1 MKGKTML
8 KKKVIRKNE
17 ETEPEPEYT
26 KSKIIKGKTSLG
38 KNKLRQNVNKIRGQ
52 DLSKNLVD
60 QIILTYCASVWKNKV
75 EALKNKVSG
84 RPNKKAKD
92 TRTLVR
98 VIDRTINYHTYLY
111 LMELFDI
118 LSSLPPAKDH
128 DTNFGKI
135 FIVKNLKKE
144 ENENEVNEENEE
156 KEEYSTHEIEM
167 DENDIVV
174 DDRPKRFRDN
184 LPIRTKDAKKE
195 KSNKNEFDEELKY
208 YFYRNDGKP
217 LNRVDIEKDINKLM
231 EDFPEKDIDVE
242 RILKSKRLQYK
253 LKHPRFSPFTN
264 AENIDSFVRFV
275 YTYKQQKKQEENL
288 NKKTKYRTYA

>member
-8 KKKVIRKNE
+8 KKKVIIKKE
-17 ETEPEPEYT
+17 EPEPEYT

-38 KNKLRQNVNKIRGQ
+38 KNKLRKNINKIRGQ
-52 DLSKNLVD
+52 NIAKELVE
-60 QIILTYCASVWKNKV
+60 QIILTYCANAWKNKV
-75 EALKNKVSG
+75 DAMKNKVSG

-92 TRTLVR
+92 LRTLVR
-98 VIDRTINYHTYLY
+98 VIDRTISYHTYLN

-128 DTNFGKI
+128 DPNFGKI
-135 FIVKNLKKE
+135 FIVKKEHKE
-144 ENENEVNEENEE
+144 ENEVNEDKEENEE

-174 DDRPKRFRDN
+174 DERPKRFRDN
-184 LPIRTKDAKKE
+184 VPKHSNKE
-195 KSNKNEFDEELKY
+195 KKSDKNEFDEELKY

-231 EDFPEKDIDVE
+231 EEFPEKDIDVE

-253 LKHPRFSPFTN
+253 LKHPRFSPFTK

-275 YTYKQQKKQEENL
+275 YTYKQQKKEDEKL

>member
-8 KKKVIRKNE
+8 KKKVIRKDE
-17 ETEPEPEYT
+17 EPEPEYT
-26 KSKIIKGKTSLG
+26 KSKIIKGKTNLG
-38 KNKLRQNVNKIRGQ
+38 KNKLRKNINKIRGQ
-52 DLSKNLVD
+52 NIAKELVE
-60 QIILTYCASVWKNKV
+60 QIILTYCANAWKNKV
-75 EALKNKVSG
+75 DAMKNKVSG

-92 TRTLVR
+92 LRTLVR
-98 VIDRTINYHTYLY
+98 VIDRTISYHTYLN

-128 DTNFGKI
+128 DPNFGKI
-135 FIVKNLKKE
+135 FIVKNEKKD
-144 ENENEVNEENEE
+144 ENEVNEENGENEE
-156 KEEYSTHEIEM
+156 KEEKEENSTHVIEM

-184 LPIRTKDAKKE
+184 VPKKTDKE
-195 KSNKNEFDEELKY
+195 KSSKKNEFDEELKY

-253 LKHPRFSPFTN
+253 LKHPRFSPFTK
-264 AENIDSFVRFV
+264 AENIDSFIRFV
-275 YTYKQQKKQEENL
+275 YTYKQQKKEEENL

>member
-8 KKKVIRKNE
+8 KKKVVRKNE
-17 ETEPEPEYT
+17 EPEPEYT

-38 KNKLRQNVNKIRGQ
+38 KNKLRKNINKIRGQ
-52 DLSKNLVD
+52 NIAKELVE
-60 QIILTYCASVWKNKV
+60 QIILTYCANAWKNKV
-75 EALKNKVSG
+75 DAMKNKVSG

-92 TRTLVR
+92 LRTLVR
-98 VIDRTINYHTYLY
+98 VIDRTISYHTYLN

-128 DTNFGKI
+128 DPNFGKI
-135 FIVKNLKKE
+135 FLVKKEHKE
-144 ENENEVNEENEE
+144 ENEVNEDKEENEE

-174 DDRPKRFRDN
+174 DERPKRFRDN
-184 LPIRTKDAKKE
+184 VPKHTNKE
-195 KSNKNEFDEELKY
+195 KKYNKNEFDEELKY

-253 LKHPRFSPFTN
+253 LKHPRFSPFTK

-275 YTYKQQKKQEENL
+275 YTYKQQKKEDEKL

>member
-8 KKKVIRKNE
+8 KKKVIRKDE
-17 ETEPEPEYT
+17 EPEPEYT

-38 KNKLRQNVNKIRGQ
+38 KNKLRKNINKIRGQ
-52 DLSKNLVD
+52 NIAKELVE
-60 QIILTYCASVWKNKV
+60 QIILAYCANAWKNKV
-75 EALKNKVSG
+75 EAMKSKVSG

-92 TRTLVR
+92 LRTLVR
-98 VIDRTINYHTYLY
+98 VIDRTISYHTYLN

-128 DTNFGKI
+128 DPNFGKI
-135 FIVKNLKKE
+135 FIVKNEKKE
-144 ENENEVNEENEE
+144 ENEVNEENEE
-156 KEEYSTHEIEM
+156 NEVKDENSTHEIEM

-174 DDRPKRFRDN
+174 DERPKRFRDN
-184 LPIRTKDAKKE
+184 VPKHTNKE
-195 KSNKNEFDEELKY
+195 KKSDKNEFDEELKY

-264 AENIDSFVRFV
+264 AENIDSFIRFV

>member
-8 KKKVIRKNE
+8 KKKVVRKNE
-17 ETEPEPEYT
+17 EPEPEYT

-38 KNKLRQNVNKIRGQ
+38 KNKLRKNINKIRGQ
-52 DLSKNLVD
+52 NIAKELVE
-60 QIILTYCASVWKNKV
+60 QIILTYCANAWKNKV
-75 EALKNKVSG
+75 DAMKNKVSG

-92 TRTLVR
+92 LRTLVR
-98 VIDRTINYHTYLY
+98 VIDRTISYHTYLN

-128 DTNFGKI
+128 DPNFGKI
-135 FIVKNLKKE
+135 FIVKKE
-144 ENENEVNEENEE
+144 QKEENEVNEENDENEE

-174 DDRPKRFRDN
+174 DERPKRFRDN
-184 LPIRTKDAKKE
+184 VPKHANKE
-195 KSNKNEFDEELKY
+195 KSSNKNEFDEELKY

-231 EDFPEKDIDVE
+231 EKFPEKDIDVE
-242 RILKSKRLQYK
+242 RILKSKRLQ
-253 LKHPRFSPFTN
+253 
-264 AENIDSFVRFV
+264 
-275 YTYKQQKKQEENL
+275 
-288 NKKTKYRTYA
+288 

>member
-8 KKKVIRKNE
+8 KKKVVRKNE
-17 ETEPEPEYT
+17 EPEPEYT

-38 KNKLRQNVNKIRGQ
+38 KNKLRKNINKIRGQ
-52 DLSKNLVD
+52 NIAKELVE
-60 QIILTYCASVWKNKV
+60 QIILTYCANAWKNKV
-75 EALKNKVSG
+75 DAMKNKVSG

-92 TRTLVR
+92 LRTLVR
-98 VIDRTINYHTYLY
+98 VIDRTISYHTYLN

-128 DTNFGKI
+128 DPNFGKI
-135 FIVKNLKKE
+135 FIVKNEKKE
-144 ENENEVNEENEE
+144 ENEVNEENEE
-156 KEEYSTHEIEM
+156 NEVKDENSTHEIEM

-174 DDRPKRFRDN
+174 DERPKRFRDN
-184 LPIRTKDAKKE
+184 VPKHTNKE
-195 KSNKNEFDEELKY
+195 KKYNKNEFDEELKY

-231 EDFPEKDIDVE
+231 EEFPEKDIDVE

-253 LKHPRFSPFTN
+253 LKHPRFSPFTK

-275 YTYKQQKKQEENL
+275 YTYKQQKKEDEKL

>member
-8 KKKVIRKNE
+8 KKKVIRKDE
-17 ETEPEPEYT
+17 EPEPEYT

-38 KNKLRQNVNKIRGQ
+38 KNKLRKNINKIRGQ
-52 DLSKNLVD
+52 NIAKELVE
-60 QIILTYCASVWKNKV
+60 QIILTYCANAWKNKV
-75 EALKNKVSG
+75 DAMKNKVSG

-92 TRTLVR
+92 LRTLVR
-98 VIDRTINYHTYLY
+98 VIDRTISYHTYLN

-128 DTNFGKI
+128 DPNFGKI
-135 FIVKNLKKE
+135 FIVKKE
-144 ENENEVNEENEE
+144 QKEENEVNEENDENEE

-174 DDRPKRFRDN
+174 DERPKRFRDN
-184 LPIRTKDAKKE
+184 VPKHTNKE
-195 KSNKNEFDEELKY
+195 KKYNKNEFDEELKY

-231 EDFPEKDIDVE
+231 EEFPEKDIDVE

-253 LKHPRFSPFTN
+253 LKHPRFSPFTK

-275 YTYKQQKKQEENL
+275 YTYKQQKKEDEKL

>member
-1 MKGKTML
+1 ML
-8 KKKVIRKNE
+8 KKKVIKKKE
-17 ETEPEPEYT
+17 EPEPEYT

-38 KNKLRQNVNKIRGQ
+38 KNKLRKNINKIRGQ
-52 DLSKNLVD
+52 NIAKELVE
-60 QIILTYCASVWKNKV
+60 QIILTYCANAWKNKV
-75 EALKNKVSG
+75 DAMKNKVSG

-92 TRTLVR
+92 LRTLVR
-98 VIDRTINYHTYLY
+98 VIDRTISYHTYLN

-128 DTNFGKI
+128 DPNFGKI
-135 FIVKNLKKE
+135 FIVKKEHKE
-144 ENENEVNEENEE
+144 ENEVNEDKEENEE

-174 DDRPKRFRDN
+174 DERPKRFRDN
-184 LPIRTKDAKKE
+184 VPKHTNKE
-195 KSNKNEFDEELKY
+195 KKYNKNEFDEELKY

-231 EDFPEKDIDVE
+231 EKFPEKDIDVE

-253 LKHPRFSPFTN
+253 LKHPRFSPFTK

-275 YTYKQQKKQEENL
+275 YTYKQQKKEDEKL

>member
-8 KKKVIRKNE
+8 KKKVVRKNE
-17 ETEPEPEYT
+17 EPEPEYT

-38 KNKLRQNVNKIRGQ
+38 KNKLRKNINKIRGQ
-52 DLSKNLVD
+52 NIAKELVE
-60 QIILTYCASVWKNKV
+60 QIILTYCANAWKNKV
-75 EALKNKVSG
+75 DAMKNKVSG

-92 TRTLVR
+92 LRTLVR
-98 VIDRTINYHTYLY
+98 VIDRTISYHTYLN

-128 DTNFGKI
+128 DPNFGKI
-135 FIVKNLKKE
+135 FIVKKEHKE
-144 ENENEVNEENEE
+144 ENEVNEDKEENEE

-174 DDRPKRFRDN
+174 DERPKRFRDN
-184 LPIRTKDAKKE
+184 VPKHTNKE
-195 KSNKNEFDEELKY
+195 KSSNKNEFDEELKY

-231 EDFPEKDIDVE
+231 EEFPEKDIDVE

-253 LKHPRFSPFTN
+253 LKHPRFSPFTK

-275 YTYKQQKKQEENL
+275 YTYKQRKKENENL
-288 NKKTKYRTYA
+288 KKKTKYRTYA

>member
-8 KKKVIRKNE
+8 KKKVIKKKE
-17 ETEPEPEYT
+17 EPEPEYT
-26 KSKIIKGKTSLG
+26 KSKIIKGKTNLG
-38 KNKLRQNVNKIRGQ
+38 KNKLRKNINKIRGQ
-52 DLSKNLVD
+52 NIAKELVE
-60 QIILTYCASVWKNKV
+60 QIILTYCANAWKNKV
-75 EALKNKVSG
+75 DAMKNKVSG

-92 TRTLVR
+92 LRTLVR
-98 VIDRTINYHTYLY
+98 VIDRTISYHTYLN

-128 DTNFGKI
+128 DPNFGKI
-135 FIVKNLKKE
+135 FIVKKE
-144 ENENEVNEENEE
+144 QKEENEVNEENEE
-156 KEEYSTHEIEM
+156 NEVKDENSTHEIEM

-174 DDRPKRFRDN
+174 DERPKRFRDN
-184 LPIRTKDAKKE
+184 VPKHTNKE
-195 KSNKNEFDEELKY
+195 KSYNKNEFDEELKY

-231 EDFPEKDIDVE
+231 EEFPEKDIDVE

-253 LKHPRFSPFTN
+253 LKHPRFSPFTK

-275 YTYKQQKKQEENL
+275 YTYKQQKKEDEKL

>member
-8 KKKVIRKNE
+8 KKKVIRKDE
-17 ETEPEPEYT
+17 EPEPEYT

-38 KNKLRQNVNKIRGQ
+38 KNKLRKNINKIRGQ
-52 DLSKNLVD
+52 NIAKELVE
-60 QIILTYCASVWKNKV
+60 QIILAYCANAWKNKV
-75 EALKNKVSG
+75 DAMKNKVSG

-92 TRTLVR
+92 LRTLVR
-98 VIDRTINYHTYLY
+98 VIDRTISYHTYLN

-128 DTNFGKI
+128 DPNFGKI
-135 FIVKNLKKE
+135 FIVKKE
-144 ENENEVNEENEE
+144 QKEENEVNEENDENEE

-174 DDRPKRFRDN
+174 DERPKRFRDN
-184 LPIRTKDAKKE
+184 VPKHTNKE
-195 KSNKNEFDEELKY
+195 KKYNKNEFDEELKY

-231 EDFPEKDIDVE
+231 EEFPEKDIDVE

-253 LKHPRFSPFTN
+253 LKHPRFSPFTK

-275 YTYKQQKKQEENL
+275 YTYKQQKKEDEKL

>member
-8 KKKVIRKNE
+8 KKKVIRKDE
-17 ETEPEPEYT
+17 EPEPEYT
-26 KSKIIKGKTSLG
+26 KSKIIKGKTNLG
-38 KNKLRQNVNKIRGQ
+38 KNKLRKNINKIRGQ
-52 DLSKNLVD
+52 NIAKELVE
-60 QIILTYCASVWKNKV
+60 QIILTYCANAWKNKV
-75 EALKNKVSG
+75 DAMKNKVSG

-92 TRTLVR
+92 LRTLVR
-98 VIDRTINYHTYLY
+98 VIDRTISYHTYLN

-128 DTNFGKI
+128 DPNFGKI
-135 FIVKNLKKE
+135 FIVKKE
-144 ENENEVNEENEE
+144 QKEENEVNEENDENEE

-174 DDRPKRFRDN
+174 DERPKRFRDN
-184 LPIRTKDAKKE
+184 VPKHTNKE
-195 KSNKNEFDEELKY
+195 KKYNKNEFDEELKY

-231 EDFPEKDIDVE
+231 EEFPEKDIDVE

-253 LKHPRFSPFTN
+253 LKHPRFSPFTK

-275 YTYKQQKKQEENL
+275 YTYKQQKKEDEKL

>member
-8 KKKVIRKNE
+8 KKKVIRKDE
-17 ETEPEPEYT
+17 EPEPEYT
-26 KSKIIKGKTSLG
+26 KSKIIKGKTNLG
-38 KNKLRQNVNKIRGQ
+38 KNKLRKNINKIRGQ
-52 DLSKNLVD
+52 NLAKDLVE
-60 QIILTYCASVWKNKV
+60 QIILTYCASAWKNKV
-75 EALKNKVSG
+75 EAMKNKVGG

-92 TRTLVR
+92 LRTLVR
-98 VIDRTINYHTYLY
+98 VIDRTISYHTYLH
-111 LMELFDI
+111 LMDLFDI
-118 LSSLPPAKDH
+118 LSSLPAAKDH
-128 DTNFGKI
+128 DSNFGKI
-135 FIVKNLKKE
+135 FIVKNEKKE
-144 ENENEVNEENEE
+144 ENELNEVNDENEE

-174 DDRPKRFRDN
+174 DERPKRFRDN
-184 LPIRTKDAKKE
+184 VPKNTKNTKKE
-195 KSNKNEFDEELKY
+195 KSSNNNEFDEELKY

-264 AENIDSFVRFV
+264 AENIDSFIRFV
-275 YTYKQQKKQEENL
+275 YTYKQQKKEDETL